1 MSSKGMSDLDG
12 NSPKISLPVCN
23 GCNRHIMPGDNNVKF
38 ICPECPDE
46 LIWRCG
52 SCREAAA
59 PYKCESC
66 GFSGP

>member
-1 MSSKGMSDLDG
+1 MSTSKMLDLDS
-12 NSPKISLPVCN
+12 NSPSISLPKCN
-23 GCNRHIMPGDNNVKF
+23 GCNRPIMPGDKNVKF
-38 ICPECPDE
+38 NCPECNTE

-59 PYKCESC
+59 SYTCKSC

>member
-1 MSSKGMSDLDG
+1 MSSS
-12 NSPKISLPVCN
+12 ISLPVCN
-23 GCNRHIMPGDNNVKF
+23 GCNRHIMPGDKNVKF
-38 ICPECPDE
+38 NCPECNAE

-59 PYKCESC
+59 AYSCKAC

>member
-1 MSSKGMSDLDG
+1 MSSSGMLDLDG

-46 LIWRCG
+46 LI
-52 SCREAAA
+52 
-59 PYKCESC
+59 
-66 GFSGP
+66 

>member
-1 MSSKGMSDLDG
+1 MSSRNILDS
-12 NSPKISLPVCN
+12 NSPSISLPVCI
-23 GCNRHIMPGDNNVKF
+23 GCNKHIMPGDKNVKF
-38 ICPECPDE
+38 NCPECNNE

-59 PYKCESC
+59 PYSCKSC